1 MEKPV
6 IISIRGVQSPFPGHE
21 DVMELVTQGT
31 LRGTEDEGIALTYQE
46 SELTGLEGTTTTF
59 HILKDRITL
68 LREGTLNSEMIFQ
81 EGQRHISLYQTPF
94 GGFSLG
100 VRTHSAKAV
109 MSPAGGDLE
118 IHYALDVENEHVGEN
133 SFLIHVAEPS
143 AAAPDQPTT

>member
-31 LRGTEDEGIALTYQE
+31 LSGTEDEGLALTYEE

-59 HILKDRITL
+59 RILKDRITL
-68 LREGTLNSEMIFQ
+68 LWEGTLNSEMIFQ
-81 EGQRHISLYQTPF
+81 EGRRHISLYQTPF

-100 VRTHSAKAV
+100 VRTHSAKAE

-118 IHYALDVENEHVGEN
+118 IHYALDIENEHVGEN
-133 SFLIHVAEPS
+133 AFLIHVAEPS
-143 AAAPDQPTT
+143 AAQDQPTT